1 MEAVSGHALAQ
12 GEVARVH
19 LKSKFRCS
27 RSECFQQTYTPRP
40 SVTSSANAKYR
51 LYCNAPCAK
60 KATTTFIFYPPSFQ
74 PFLPIWQREG
84 PPLMGSSAEERRK
97 VFSRKERKKAPNA
110 WHCYC
115 SLSLSFARR
124 KLLSISGE
132 EKNVASSL
140 FSSLPISAFFALDNL
155 SSHFRITQF
164 QHVVMGRP
172 LCWITPLFST
182 YCPIYFTRCL

>member
-1 MEAVSGHALAQ
+1 
-12 GEVARVH
+12 
-19 LKSKFRCS
+19 
-27 RSECFQQTYTPRP
+27 
-40 SVTSSANAKYR
+40 
-51 LYCNAPCAK
+51 
-60 KATTTFIFYPPSFQ
+60 
-74 PFLPIWQREG
+74 
-84 PPLMGSSAEERRK
+84 MGSSAEERRK

-115 SLSLSFARR
+115 SLSLSRARR

-132 EKNVASSL
+132 EKNVAFSL

-182 YCPIYFTRCL
+182 YCPIFHTMSLKASKKKQSGVEENPFNGHSHASSLDRPIYSKIDPCP